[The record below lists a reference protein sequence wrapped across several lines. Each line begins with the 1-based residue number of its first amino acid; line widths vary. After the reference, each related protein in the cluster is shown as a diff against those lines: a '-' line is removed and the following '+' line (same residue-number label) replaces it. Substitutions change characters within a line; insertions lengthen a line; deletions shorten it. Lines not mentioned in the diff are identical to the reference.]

1 MNTIKGSFPD
11 KLKNEFFKTHF
22 NGNANTTGL
31 CLCILLI
38 LTCLL
43 VLVGILS

>member
-1 MNTIKGSFPD
+1 MNTIRRSLSN
-11 KLKNEFFKTHF
+11 KLNNEFLKTHF
-22 NGNANTTGL
+22 TGNANTTGL

-43 VLVGILS
+43 ILVGILS

>member
-1 MNTIKGSFPD
+1 MNTIRRSLSN
-11 KLKNEFFKTHF
+11 KLNNEFFKTHF

-43 VLVGILS
+43 ILVGILS